1 MSTFVWRRLPQPKTI
16 FAWDNILTRA
26 SSTSWLDGLRGVAAL
41 QVYFFH
47 FFGRHARWGHTYGSS
62 EKDYYLHQL
71 PIFRSIWGAGS
82 GAVST
87 FFVISGY
94 AITIR
99 SLSLLRQ
106 RNYEDLYN
114 GLCSSF
120 FRRGFRL
127 FLPVVLLAIPTFFVI
142 RMFNMEE
149 NGFLYTIENKSTWTG
164 QISHFINSTDHHI
177 NPFGYRIDMVD
188 NRYAYVPT
196 SWTIPMEYYGSI
208 VCYILMMVIARIEL
222 YRIRSLIV
230 GGMCLYALHQGSWW
244 TSNFLFGMWMA
255 DHSLEQKTRTNNS
268 HKGSKGGNKFFVL
281 IYALLFAFGIYLAGM
296 PPEILAFEFPA
307 QPKVGYIWLYKLI
320 PPDFL
325 FRIPEPARW
334 WWYWSGNL
342 TFVGISKIPQL
353 QTIFNTKFCQWLG
366 KISFALYL
374 VHPMIISILSRP
386 LQGFVK
392 TMTEHKGIVCL
403 FEFTVVT
410 PIVVVLAGVVERYID
425 QPSVRFAKWLEQ
437 QAFRPQNSNPPIE
450 LSQSLLAEHG
460 AGRTGHTN
468 D

>member
-1 MSTFVWRRLPQPKTI
+1 MSTLHWRRLPRPKTI
-16 FAWDNILTRA
+16 FAWDNIPTRS
-26 SSTSWLDGLRGVAAL
+26 SSTSWLDGLRGIAAL

-94 AITIR
+94 AITVK

-106 RNYEDLYN
+106 RNHEDLYN
-114 GLCSSF
+114 GLCSSL

-127 FLPVVLLAIPTFFVI
+127 FLPVVLLAIPTFFVVC
-142 RMFNMEE
+142 MVDMED
-149 NGFLYTIENKSTWTG
+149 GFLMPFEVKSTWTG
-164 QISHFINSTDHHI
+164 QMSHFINSTDHHI
-177 NPFGYRIDMVD
+177 NPFSYRSDMVD

-208 VCYILMMVIARIEL
+208 VCYILTMVVARVEL
-222 YRIRSLIV
+222 YRIRNLIV

-255 DHSLEQKTRTNNS
+255 DHILEQKTRNNDG
-268 HKGSKGGNKFFVL
+268 HKGSKGSNKFFTL
-281 IYALLFAFGIYLAGM
+281 MYALLFVFGIYLAGM
-296 PPEILAFEFPA
+296 PPEILAFEFPS
-307 QPKVGYIWLYKLI
+307 QPKIGYMWLYKLI
-320 PPDFL
+320 PPDYL

-342 TFVGISKIPQL
+342 TFLGISKIPQL
-353 QTIFNTKFCQWLG
+353 QSIFNTKFCQWLG

-374 VHPMIISILSRP
+374 VHAMIISILSRP

-403 FEFTVVT
+403 FEFTVMT

-437 QAFRPQNSNPPIE
+437 QAFRPQSGNPPIE
-450 LSQSLLAEHG
+450 LSQYLLAEQDT
-460 AGRTGHTN
+460 GRTGYTN